1 MICSIRNLIFISMLF
16 VGAAFAAVNHPFPQ
30 SIIYDNGIELSDKAT
45 AAAQLNTAFSYYLA
59 TFYNESGNYAGIR
72 SNEGSNEY
80 FSEGIGYGM
89 LMMVYFSNITTSYQ
103 SQFDKLWAFYKASE
117 DTNGLMNWKM
127 GNVSP
132 TTVWGENAATD
143 AEMDVAAA
151 LILAAEQ
158 FGDDTYL
165 TEAKTLLANIRTHEF
180 ETNGLH
186 KPGDVWNSK
195 RNPSYIA
202 PAYYELFKNVDTDGA
217 AFWSTTAM
225 NANLTLLEAN
235 SAQYSNGLF
244 DNWADDAGT
253 GLDGYYGYDA
263 ARAPWRLA
271 LSYYWFGNTRTQAM
285 LSKLGDW
292 VATKTASSVSGSI
305 SRSSGAL
312 GSDHNSAFV
321 ATLMTALVT
330 NSAYQSKLDEFW
342 AEAVNLGNEN
352 YFNQSLKIL
361 CGLAVS
367 GNMPDFTAKSSSIP
381 QHASRNT
388 ALGASLQG
396 STLAV
401 TAANAGVISAELLNL
416 SGRNVKELYRG
427 SAAGGLR
434 LSLTGFHGVYLVR
447 VRQGT
452 EQIFKT
458 IAIQ

>member
-1 MICSIRNLIFISMLF
+1 
-16 VGAAFAAVNHPFPQ
+16 
-30 SIIYDNGIELSDKAT
+30 
-45 AAAQLNTAFSYYLA
+45 
-59 TFYNESGNYAGIR
+59 
-72 SNEGSNEY
+72 
-80 FSEGIGYGM
+80 
-89 LMMVYFSNITTSYQ
+89 
-103 SQFDKLWAFYKASE
+103 
-117 DTNGLMNWKM
+117 
-127 GNVSP
+127 
-132 TTVWGENAATD
+132 
-143 AEMDVAAA
+143 
-151 LILAAEQ
+151 
-158 FGDDTYL
+158 
-165 TEAKTLLANIRTHEF
+165 
-180 ETNGLH
+180 
-186 KPGDVWNSK
+186 
-195 RNPSYIA
+195 
-202 PAYYELFKNVDTDGA
+202 
-217 AFWSTTAM
+217 M

-271 LSYYWFGNTRTQAM
+271 LSYYWFGNTRVQAM

-305 SRSSGAL
+305 SRSSGAF
-312 GSDHNSAFV
+312 GSDHNSVFV

-352 YFNQSLKIL
+352 YFNESLKIL

-381 QHASRNT
+381 QHASRNA
-388 ALGASLQG
+388 ALSASLQG

-401 TAANAGVISAELLNL
+401 TAANAGALSAELLDL